1 MALYKNF
8 PIVIHNF
15 EDLEDHL
22 IMKLLEYRNL
32 FDDFDQN
39 IKLVRCLLERSNIF
53 GKPSFNGKEFMEKA
67 VRNNDIELCKMLF
80 DLGANFN
87 FTKERLSSS
96 SYSGTFT
103 LFTYAKSP
111 EMIES
116 LLDCGVKITEND
128 IKMNKFLKEYL
139 EIQKR
144 KQRLSLARVLETF
157 GPDFDTIKKVGE
169 TYTKSQ
175 KGGKKK
181 RSKKN
186 KKTKKVGKTYKK
198 SQKGKSKYSKKK

>member
-116 LLDCGVKITEND
+116 LLDYGVKITEND
-128 IKMNKFLKEYL
+128 IKINKFLKEYL

-144 KQRLSLARVLETF
+144 KQRLSLARVLEKF
-157 GPDFDTIKKVGE
+157 GPDFDTIKKWV
-169 TYTKSQ
+169 KHIQ
-175 KGGKKK
+175 
-181 RSKKN
+181 N
-186 KKTKKVGKTYKK
+186 LKKVVRKNVVKK
-198 SQKGKSKYSKKK
+198 IKKLKQ